1 MLNINQIVLE
11 MSTRKGNYDH
21 AIELELIQAK
31 PFQHKLLIGI
41 CDGNLSISEICFL
54 DRCFSSLRW
63 LDFFCLICPESV
75 HNQSV
80 SSLYSRYESF
90 GNHECIWLSGYLNLT
105 VILANCLLFS
115 WSFFAELI

>member
-11 MSTRKGNYDH
+11 MSTRKGNYDLT
-21 AIELELIQAK
+21 IELELIQAK

-63 LDFFCLICPESV
+63 LDFLINMLMYATSV
-75 HNQSV
+75 PVRNQSTT
-80 SSLYSRYESF
+80 SLCVWSL
-90 GNHECIWLSGYLNLT
+90 LSL
-105 VILANCLLFS
+105 
-115 WSFFAELI
+115 